1 MKTFLVGG
9 AVRDKLLGLEIIDRD
24 WVVVGSTP
32 QQMTAMGFKPV
43 GKDFP
48 VFIKPS
54 SGEEYAL
61 ARTERKTAK
70 GYQGFAFNTSP
81 DITLED
87 DLARRDLTINA
98 MAQAE
103 DGSIIDPFNGQAD
116 LKSKILRHVSDAFV
130 EDPVRILRVARFAAR
145 FGFTVAKETMK
156 IMKIMVKNGEVDAL
170 IAERVWAEFHKALLC
185 ESPRRFVEALLECG
199 ALERILPEI
208 HALFGIPQPEQ
219 HHPEIDTGI
228 HTLMV
233 LDQACQLS
241 SEPIVRFAALMHDL
255 GKAKTPKEKCP
266 QHIGHEQLGVPVI
279 QELCQRLRVPTKF
292 RELACIVSENH
303 LKMHRLNELKSTTV
317 LKLLESTG
325 SLRDEQRAKHFVLVC
340 ESDAKGRTGF
350 ENRDYQQKELFLNYL
365 AAANSV
371 DSQAIAKQHSNGPA
385 IKEAIR
391 RSRLQAITQMKAKTT

>member
-1 MKTFLVGG
+1 MDTFLVGG

-43 GKDFP
+43 GKDIP

-87 DLARRDLTINA
+87 DLSRRDLTINA

-103 DGSIIDPFNGQAD
+103 DGSIIDPFDGQTD
-116 LKSKILRHVSDAFV
+116 LKSKVLRHVSDAFV

-145 FGFTVAKETMK
+145 FGFTVAEDTMK
-156 IMKIMVKNGEVDAL
+156 LMKIMVKNGEVDAL
-170 IAERVWAEFHKALLC
+170 VAERVWAELHKALLC
-185 ESPRRFVEALLECG
+185 EFPRKFIEILYECG
-199 ALERILPEI
+199 ALEKILPEI

-219 HHPEIDTGI
+219 YHPEIDTGI

-255 GKAKTPKEKCP
+255 GKAKTPKEKWP

-279 QELCQRLRVPTKF
+279 QALCQRLRVPTKF

-325 SLRDEQRAKHFVLVC
+325 SLRDEQRAKHFVLAC
-340 ESDAKGRTGF
+340 EADAKGRTGF
-350 ENRDYQQKELFLNYL
+350 ENRNYPQRELFFNYL
-365 AAANSV
+365 NAAISV
-371 DSQAIAKQHSNGPA
+371 DSQAIAKQYDNGIA

-391 RSRLQAITQMKAKTT
+391 RSRIQAIATAKTTAD

>member
-1 MKTFLVGG
+1 MVGG
-9 AVRDKLLGLEIIDRD
+9 
-24 WVVVGSTP
+24 TP
-32 QQMTAMGFKPV
+32 EQMTKAGYKAV

-48 VFIKPS
+48 VFIKPDT
-54 SGEEYAL
+54 GEEYAL

-98 MAQAE
+98 MAHAK
-103 DGSIIDPFNGQAD
+103 DGNIIDPFNGQAD
-116 LKSKILRHVSDAFV
+116 LKSKTLRHVSNAFA

-145 FGFTVAKETMK
+145 FDFTVAEETMQL
-156 IMKIMVKNGEVDAL
+156 MKTMVKSGEVDAL
-170 IAERVWAEFHKALLC
+170 IAERVWAEFHKALH
-185 ESPRRFVEALLECG
+185 SDKPRKFIEILYDCG

-208 HALFGIPQPEQ
+208 HALFGIPQPKQ

-233 LDQACQLS
+233 LEQASKLS
-241 SEPIVRFAALMHDL
+241 PEPVVRFAALLHDL
-255 GKAKTPKEKCP
+255 GKAKTPKTQWPK
-266 QHIGHEQLGVPVI
+266 HIGHEQLGVPVI
-279 QELCQRLRVPTKF
+279 QQLCKRLHVPTKF

-303 LKMHRLNELKSTTV
+303 LKMHRLNELKGSTV

-325 SLRDEQRAKHFVLVC
+325 SLRNEQRAKHFVLVC
-340 ESDAKGRTGF
+340 EADAKGRTGF
-350 ENRDYQQKELFLNYL
+350 ENRDYPQRELFFNYL
-365 AAANSV
+365 KAANSV
-371 DSQAIAKQHSNGPA
+371 DSQAIAKQHDNGTA

-391 RSRLQAITQMKAKTT
+391 KKRIALINAIKKGSHA